1 MSESNESTVHWLE
14 RLLDNTWLLLALG
27 VLVPAISYTL
37 WGLLEL
43 QNLKAAALP

>member
-1 MSESNESTVHWLE
+1 MAESTPETVHWLE

-37 WGLLEL
+37 WGLIEL
-43 QNLKAAALP
+43 SNLQPAALP